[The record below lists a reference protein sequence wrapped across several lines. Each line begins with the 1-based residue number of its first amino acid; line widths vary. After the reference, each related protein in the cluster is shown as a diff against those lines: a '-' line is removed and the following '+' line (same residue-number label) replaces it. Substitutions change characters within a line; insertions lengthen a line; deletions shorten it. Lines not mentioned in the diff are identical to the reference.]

1 LPVKLEVEYGEP
13 LVFEGTGAEADNV
26 IEGYVEQVR
35 TSIMAMIERGRQR
48 RENFAEQTLKQFRA
62 GSTNV
67 DPRSNAP
74 PGAS

>member
-1 LPVKLEVEYGEP
+1 
-13 LVFEGTGAEADNV
+13 V

-62 GSTNV
+62 GSNG
-67 DPRSNAP
+67 NG
-74 PGAS
+74 GAS